1 MKSTAVV
8 FVLSFSCTTILRLP
22 SKAAEMSTPLPAS
35 TFETSPVPRPTV
47 RLPDWLREPFLHFVI
62 LGGVLFAVDHW
73 VASPK
78 EDPNA
83 IVVGAEVDKEAVD
96 VFEQSRGR
104 KPTAEE
110 LKVLHRVWLDNEILY
125 REGLAMGLDKGDSA
139 IRERVI
145 FKALSV
151 VDANVRLPNV
161 DDKQLRE
168 WFESRR
174 AKYDDPARYDF
185 QEAALSGDSSESA
198 VRAFVDALNAGTPGD
213 AQAGLRVF
221 KSRPQSNIVQS
232 YGEDFA
238 KALEQATPGQWH
250 AMRTREGWRA
260 IQLNKITPP
269 RPADYDVLR
278 GVVFQDWKDSIA
290 SEQRSAAVRALE
302 GKYKIRFETGAGS
315 GASANTPSAAA
326 ANKAGSER

>member
-35 TFETSPVPRPTV
+35 TFESSPVPRPTV

-73 VASPK
+73 VASQK
-78 EDPNA
+78 EDPNT
-83 IVVGAEVDKEAVD
+83 IVVGADVDKEAVE

-104 KPTAEE
+104 TPTREE

-125 REGLAMGLDKGDSA
+125 REGLAMGLDNGDSA

-145 FKALSV
+145 FKALSI
-151 VDANVRLPNV
+151 VDANVRLPNI
-161 DDKQLRE
+161 DDRQLRE

-174 AKYDDPARYDF
+174 AKYDEPARFDF

-198 VRAFVDALNAGTPGD
+198 VRAFVEALNAGTPGD

-221 KSRPQSNIVQS
+221 KARPQSNIVQS
-232 YGEDFA
+232 YGEEFA
-238 KALEQATPGQWH
+238 KALELATPGQWH

-260 IQLNKITPP
+260 IQLNTIAQP
-269 RPADYDVLR
+269 RPADYEVLR
-278 GVVFQDWKDSIA
+278 GVVFQDWKDSVA

-302 GKYKIRFETGAGS
+302 GKYKIRFETGSGS
-315 GASANTPSAAA
+315 APAQAART
-326 ANKAGSER
+326 GGEG